1 MIGPNMLVRRLPSG
15 IAPPVNL
22 VRGAACCAPSRQ
34 GCRRSRLAREEKR
47 MGVKVIIPTPLRAY
61 AGKRDSTEVKA
72 GTVGEALGRL
82 TTEFGD
88 LRKHLFTE
96 DGKLR
101 SFVNV
106 YVNDEDIRYL
116 AKENTPTKDGDTIS
130 IVPSIAGG
138 SFLAHRCC
146 CRPHA

>member
-1 MIGPNMLVRRLPSG
+1 MSFDVKTGLL
-15 IAPPVNL
+15 
-22 VRGAACCAPSRQ
+22 Q
-34 GCRRSRLAREEKR
+34 GFCLDFCEENQ
-47 MGVKVIIPTPLRAY
+47 MAVKVMIPTPLRVY
-61 AGKRDSTEVKA
+61 AGKRDSAEFTA
-72 GTVGEALGRL
+72 ATVGEALGHL
-82 TTEFGD
+82 TTQFGD

-138 SFLAHRCC
+138 SSVTHRCC
-146 CRPHA
+146 PCPNA